1 MDVQHFIVLFVN
13 INIKNIYA
21 KNKVF
26 KHLLYFFI
34 LIEIIIGFKIY
45 GYFEGYSYNT
55 QNTLTFSMIIIS
67 FIAIIFNKKKE
78 S

>member
-1 MDVQHFIVLFVN
+1 MQ
-13 INIKNIYA
+13 

-34 LIEIIIGFKIY
+34 LIEIIIIGFKIY
-45 GYFEGYSYNT
+45 GYFDGYSYNT

>member
-1 MDVQHFIVLFVN
+1 MQ
-13 INIKNIYA
+13 

-26 KHLLYFFI
+26 KHLLYFLI
-34 LIEIIIGFKIY
+34 LIEIIIIGFKIY
-45 GYFEGYSYNT
+45 GCFDGYSYHT
-55 QNTLTFSMIIIS
+55 QYTLTFSMIIIS